1 MDHAFNRIQN
11 LSTLKFLPDVKKDI
25 KSHLKERSVN
35 EIISEEMGL
44 SKTDAQF
51 MNYNADLER
60 FTINQ
65 DGIRYVI
72 QNISNLGIKD
82 MERVID
88 IFRKQKQDVVL
99 ITQPP
104 HQNERFL
111 SKYEMIDRECQVYL
125 GLEKKYKYG
134 EQENVVY
141 ERVNNL
147 R

>member
-1 MDHAFNRIQN
+1 
-11 LSTLKFLPDVKKDI
+11 LKFLPDVKKDI

-72 QNISNLGIKD
+72 
-82 MERVID
+82 
-88 IFRKQKQDVVL
+88 
-99 ITQPP
+99 
-104 HQNERFL
+104 
-111 SKYEMIDRECQVYL
+111 
-125 GLEKKYKYG
+125 
-134 EQENVVY
+134 
-141 ERVNNL
+141 
-147 R
+147 